1 MSQEYLEEHSYLFEN
16 DYFGISWGSMSE
28 QEIEEYNLKILVVG
42 EAGVG
47 AYWKQWCC
55 IFTDTGIF
63 HT

>member
-47 AYWKQWCC
+47 
-55 IFTDTGIF
+55 T
-63 HT
+63 